1 MGRFEISCRR
11 FAVLSGV
18 QQEPGDF
25 SVCIHPRANG
35 LQRKGTLAL
44 LTEPAGDHP
53 SLGAEACK
61 IAQEAI
67 IEHYY
72 ADHTLSMTSSLLSAL
87 ESANSALLQHN
98 YGHEGARNLHEP
110 GAVAVRAGGV
120 KTRRAKVGLTA
131 VLVRPDA
138 TGVYLA
144 QLAPT
149 QAYILHNG
157 IISAI
162 PERPAQQIQ
171 PGSNVVPLRRV
182 RTNDEGPFG
191 GSDVEESFARPSI
204 SYAPLGSGPSI
215 DTDLIYRRVEPGDM
229 IVLVSSSLAR
239 YLDYATIQRILSYSD
254 ADMVA
259 GALYTMATELGM
271 AEAHACVLHL
281 GVSSSSGVESDYTH
295 VVGASGSMPL
305 LTSEDVAASGGVQA
319 APHGPQTKLPSI
331 RGALRGSKDWIVRRR
346 KDTPIESD
354 HIELDEVDANPV
366 EEHFQETEPAA
377 IDAAPYP
384 TEALVQRSL
393 DIPPYQAASRVE
405 SEEPGAELEFD
416 GWEDE
421 PPALEEPW
429 FLKPRTHQEIS
440 ARPTLEGMDP
450 EEVAA
455 RLPHNGNGN
464 GNGVTHTPTYPVPE
478 LFDPHDGLDGE
489 DSMEEPVAALPANPT
504 KQNGSRRDYAATTRA
519 SLQWARNTVAAFLPE
534 RVAGPRNQ
542 KKGATKFKGVPVR
555 LFIGAGLVI
564 LAVILLLSVL
574 ATAGS
579 QKQAVVTNYLQ
590 EAKQEDLLANQPGIS
605 PEARQQHLTLALEKA
620 RQAQAA
626 DPKSAE
632 ASRLTAKVQSDLD
645 ALSGIVRL
653 TNVNLLFDLAEADK
667 AAGGEEKPASPAG
680 ATSQAHEIVM
690 QGNDAYILDKSSNRV
705 YRCSI
710 SAKNCTAI
718 LRSGDSAGGQKVGPL
733 VAMTMRVGNV
743 VALDDNL
750 TAYVYNT
757 DISAWEAQ
765 PLGEAAN
772 LEKPKDI
779 ASYDG
784 HLYLL
789 AAKPG
794 QVSKYVAGRY
804 GEAPDDWLKDVASIE
819 QVQGPV
825 SMAIDGA
832 IYVLLADG
840 KILAMQG
847 GKVVRVIPAQA
858 GGSAPTSIF
867 TSTDTRDLYVLHA
880 QDGTITK
887 ISKEG
892 QTIATLKPPPGEV
905 STVSGMTVD
914 EGRGKLYLLEGRRVY
929 EAALP
934 GSVSQGEAAAPAQQ
948 PGAKPT
954 AAP

>member
-1 MGRFEISCRR
+1 M
-11 FAVLSGV
+11 
-18 QQEPGDF
+18 
-25 SVCIHPRANG
+25 
-35 LQRKGTLAL
+35 
-44 LTEPAGDHP
+44 
-53 SLGAEACK
+53 
-61 IAQEAI
+61 
-67 IEHYY
+67 
-72 ADHTLSMTSSLLSAL
+72 

-138 TGVYLA
+138 TGIYLA

-162 PERPAQQIQ
+162 PEPPAWQAQ
-171 PGSNVVPLRRV
+171 PGSNVVPLHRV
-182 RTNDEGPFG
+182 RVYDEDPFG
-191 GSDVEESFARPSI
+191 GSEVEERFAGPGVS
-204 SYAPLGSGPSI
+204 SAPLGSGPAV
-215 DTDLIYRRVEPGDM
+215 DTDLVFRRVEPGDM
-229 IVLVSSSLAR
+229 IVLVSSSLTR
-239 YLDYATIQRILSYSD
+239 YLDYATIERILSYGD

-259 GALYTMATELGM
+259 GALYTMATELGI

-295 VVGASGSMPL
+295 LISANGSVPL
-305 LTSEDVAASGGVQA
+305 ITSEEVATSGGVRA
-319 APHGPQTKLPSI
+319 TPHGPQTKLPSI
-331 RGALRGSKDWIVRRR
+331 RGALRGSKDWIVRRH
-346 KDTPIESD
+346 KDAPSED
-354 HIELDEVDANPV
+354 EALEPDEVHAEQV
-366 EEHFQETEPAA
+366 EEHFQQAEEVPG
-377 IDAAPYP
+377 DAAYP

-393 DIPPYQAASRVE
+393 DVPPYQAAGRVE
-405 SEEPGAELEFD
+405 SSEELAVELEFD
-416 GWEDE
+416 GWEDD

-429 FLKPRTHQEIS
+429 FLKPRTQQERPL
-440 ARPTLEGMDP
+440 RPTLEGMDP
-450 EEVAA
+450 EDVAP

-464 GNGVTHTPTYPVPE
+464 GVAHVPAYPVPA
-478 LFDPHDGLDGE
+478 LFDPYDDLDGE
-489 DSMEEPVAALPANPT
+489 TAMEESLAGLPVSHTRQPGN
-504 KQNGSRRDYAATTRA
+504 RRDYASIARA
-519 SLQWARNTVAAFLPE
+519 GLQWARNTLVAFLPE
-534 RVAGPRNQ
+534 RAASNDNARQNAG
-542 KKGATKFKGVPVR
+542 KFRVVPIR
-555 LFIGAGLVI
+555 LVIGAGLV
-564 LAVILLLSVL
+564 LVAAVLLLSVL

-590 EAKQEDLLANQPGIS
+590 EAKQEDLLANQPGITT
-605 PEARQQHLTLALEKA
+605 EARQQHLTLALEKA
-620 RQAQAA
+620 KQAQAA

-632 ASRLTAKVQSDLD
+632 ASLLVTKVQNDLD
-645 ALSGIVRL
+645 KLNGITRL
-653 TNVNLLFDLAEADK
+653 TNVTLLFDLAEADK
-667 AAGGEEKPASPAG
+667 AAGGAEQPSSPAG

-718 LRSGDSAGGQKVGPL
+718 LRSGDSAGGQQVGPL

-757 DISAWEAQ
+757 DNSAWEAQ
-765 PLGEAAN
+765 PLGDAAN

-784 HLYLL
+784 NLYLL
-789 AAKPG
+789 GAKPG

-804 GEAPDDWLKDVASIE
+804 GEAPDDWIKDVASIE

-840 KILAMQG
+840 RILAMQG
-847 GKVVRVIPAQA
+847 GKVVRVITPQV

-880 QDGTITK
+880 KEGTVTK

-892 QTIATLKPPPGEV
+892 QTIATLKAPADIISNV
-905 STVSGMTVD
+905 NGMTVD
-914 EGRGKLYLLEGRRVY
+914 
-929 EAALP
+929 
-934 GSVSQGEAAAPAQQ
+934 
-948 PGAKPT
+948 
-954 AAP
+954 

>member
-1 MGRFEISCRR
+1 MGRFEVSCRR
-11 FAVLSGV
+11 FAVLSGI

-25 SVCIHPRANG
+25 SICIHPRANG

-61 IAQEAI
+61 VAQEAI

-72 ADHTLSMTSSLLSAL
+72 ADHTLSMTSSLLGAL

-98 YGHEGARNLHEP
+98 YGHEAARNFHEP

-138 TGVYLA
+138 TGIYMA

-162 PERPAQQIQ
+162 PEPPAWQAQ
-171 PGSNVVPLRRV
+171 PGSNVVPLHRV
-182 RTNDEGPFG
+182 RVYDEDPFG
-191 GSDVEESFARPSI
+191 GSEVEERFAGPGVS
-204 SYAPLGSGPSI
+204 SAPLGSGPAV
-215 DTDLIYRRVEPGDM
+215 DTDLIFRRVEPGDM
-229 IVLVSSSLAR
+229 IVLVSSSLTR
-239 YLDYATIQRILSYSD
+239 YLDYATLERILTYGD

-259 GALYTMATELGM
+259 GALYTMATELGI

-295 VVGASGSMPL
+295 LISTNGSVPL
-305 LTSEDVAASGGVQA
+305 LTGDDVAASGGVRA
-319 APHGPQTKLPSI
+319 TPHGPRTKLPDI
-331 RGALRGSKDWIVRRR
+331 RGALRDSKDWIVRRQ
-346 KDTPIESD
+346 KDAPSE
-354 HIELDEVDANPV
+354 DETLEADEANAYQV
-366 EEHFQETEPAA
+366 EEHFQQTEEAPV
-377 IDAAPYP
+377 DAAYP

-393 DIPPYQAASRVE
+393 DVPPYQAASRVE
-405 SEEPGAELEFD
+405 SKEPEAELEFD

-429 FLKPRTHQEIS
+429 FLKPRNHQEIS
-440 ARPTLEGMDP
+440 LRPTTEGMDP

-464 GNGVTHTPTYPVPE
+464 GVAHASTYPVPA
-478 LFDPHDGLDGE
+478 LFDPYDDLDGE
-489 DSMEEPVAALPANPT
+489 ASMEEPLSGPPASRV
-504 KQNGSRRDYAATTRA
+504 KQPSSGRDYAATARA
-519 SLQWARNTVAAFLPE
+519 GLQWARNTLVAFLPE
-534 RVAGPRNQ
+534 RAASNDNTQQNAG
-542 KKGATKFKGVPVR
+542 KFRGIPIR
-555 LFIGAGLVI
+555 LVIGAGLV
-564 LAVILLLSVL
+564 LVAVVLLLSVL

-590 EAKQEDLLANQPGIS
+590 EAKQEDLLANQPGITT
-605 PEARQQHLTLALEKA
+605 EARQQHLTLALEKA
-620 RQAQAA
+620 KQAQAA

-632 ASRLTAKVQSDLD
+632 ASLLATKVQGDLD
-645 ALSGIVRL
+645 KLNGITRL
-653 TNVNLLFDLAEADK
+653 TNVTLLFDLAEADK
-667 AAGGEEKPASPAG
+667 AAGGEEQPASPAG
-680 ATSQAHEIVM
+680 AASQAHEIVM

-718 LRSGDSAGGQKVGPL
+718 LRSGDSAGGQQVGPL

-757 DISAWEAQ
+757 DNSAWEAQ
-765 PLGEAAN
+765 PLGDAAN

-784 HLYLL
+784 NLYLL

-794 QVSKYVAGRY
+794 QISKYVAGRY
-804 GEAPDDWLKDVASIE
+804 GEAPDNWLKDVASIE

-840 KILAMQG
+840 RILAMQG
-847 GKVVRVIPAQA
+847 GKVVRVITPQG

-880 QDGTITK
+880 EDGTITK
-887 ISKEG
+887 LSKEG
-892 QTIATLKPPPGEV
+892 QTIATLKAPSDTISNV
-905 STVSGMTVD
+905 NGMMVD

-929 EAALP
+929 EAALS
-934 GSVSQGEAAAPAQQ
+934 GSTEAVAPAQQ
-948 PGAKPT
+948 PAAQPT

>member
-1 MGRFEISCRR
+1 MGRFEVSCRR

-61 IAQEAI
+61 AAQEAI

-72 ADHTLSMTSSLLSAL
+72 ADHTLSMTSSLLGAL

-98 YGHEGARNLHEP
+98 YGHDGARNLHEP

-120 KTRRAKVGLTA
+120 KTRRTKVGLTA

-162 PERPAQQIQ
+162 PEPPAWQAQ
-171 PGSNVVPLRRV
+171 PGGNVVPLHRV
-182 RTNDEGPFG
+182 RVYDEDPFG
-191 GSDVEESFARPSI
+191 GSDVEESFAGPRTS
-204 SYAPLGSGPSI
+204 SAPLGSGPAV

-229 IVLVSSSLAR
+229 VVLVSSSLAR
-239 YLDYATIQRILSYSD
+239 YLDYATTERIFSYGD
-254 ADMVA
+254 ADMVV

-281 GVSSSSGVESDYTH
+281 GVNSSSGVESDYTH
-295 VVGASGSMPL
+295 VVGASDAMPL
-305 LTSEDVAASGGVQA
+305 LTSDDVAEAGGVRA
-319 APHGPQTKLPSI
+319 TPHGPQTRLPDI
-331 RGALRGSKDWIVRRR
+331 RGALRGSKDWMVRHR
-346 KDTPIESD
+346 KDMPAESD
-354 HIELDEVDANPV
+354 PVIWDEVDSDPV
-366 EEHFQETEPAA
+366 EEHFQETEAA
-377 IDAAPYP
+377 ASDTAAYP

-393 DIPPYQAASRVE
+393 EVPPYQLASRVE
-405 SEEPGAELEFD
+405 SDEPAAELEFD

-421 PPALEEPW
+421 PPALEVPS
-429 FLKPRTHQEIS
+429 FLKPRTHQEIWG
-440 ARPTLEGMDP
+440 RPIVEGMDS
-450 EEVAA
+450 EEVPA

-464 GNGVTHTPTYPVPE
+464 GIVHAPTYPVPA
-478 LFDPHDGLDGE
+478 LFDPHDDLDG
-489 DSMEEPVAALPANPT
+489 DFGMEEPLAGSPANHV
-504 KQNGSRRDYAATTRA
+504 KQKGSRRDYAATARA
-519 SLQWARNTVAAFLPE
+519 SLQWARNTLVAFLPE
-534 RVAGPRNQ
+534 RVAGAGNVR
-542 KKGATKFKGVPVR
+542 KSATKFRGVPVR
-555 LFIGAGLVI
+555 LAIGAGLVI
-564 LAVILLLSVL
+564 VAVVLLLSVF

-605 PEARQQHLTLALEKA
+605 TEARQQHLTLALEKA
-620 RQAQAA
+620 KQAQVA

-632 ASRLTAKVQSDLD
+632 ASRLAAKVQSDLD
-645 ALSGIVRL
+645 KLNGIMRL

-667 AAGGEEKPASPAG
+667 AADGAEQPASPAG

-819 QVQGPV
+819 QIQGPI
-825 SMAIDGA
+825 SMAIDGM

-840 KILAMQG
+840 RILAMQG
-847 GKVVRVIPAQA
+847 GKVVRVITAQA

-867 TSTDTRDLYVLHA
+867 TSTDTNDLYVLHA
-880 QDGTITK
+880 EDGTITK
-887 ISKEG
+887 LSKEG
-892 QTIATLKPPPGEV
+892 QTIATLKPPSGAI

-934 GSVSQGEAAAPAQQ
+934 GSAAQGEAAAPAQQ
-948 PGAKPT
+948 PAAQPT

>member
-1 MGRFEISCRR
+1 MGRFEVSCRR

-25 SVCIHPRANG
+25 SICIHPRTNG

-53 SLGAEACK
+53 SLGAQACK
-61 IAQEAI
+61 VAQEAI

-72 ADHTLSMTSSLLSAL
+72 ADHTLSMTSSLLGAL

-98 YGHEGARNLHEP
+98 YSHEGPRNLHEP

-131 VLVRPDA
+131 LLVRPDA

-162 PERPAQQIQ
+162 PEPPAWQVQ
-171 PGSNVVPLRRV
+171 PGDNVVPLHRV
-182 RTNDEGPFG
+182 RVYDEDPFG
-191 GSDVEESFARPSI
+191 VSEVEERFAAPGI
-204 SYAPLGSGPSI
+204 SSAPLGSGPAV

-229 IVLVSSSLAR
+229 VVLVSSSLAR
-239 YLDYATIQRILSYSD
+239 YLDYATTERILSYGD

-259 GALYTMATELGM
+259 GALYTMATELGI

-281 GVSSSSGVESDYTH
+281 GVSSSSGVESDYAH
-295 VVGASGSMPL
+295 LIGANGAMPL
-305 LTSEDVAASGGVQA
+305 LSSEDVAASGGVQA
-319 APHGPQTKLPSI
+319 TPHGPQTKLPSI

-346 KDTPIESD
+346 KDAPAED
-354 HIELDEVDANPV
+354 EALEPDEVHAEQV
-366 EEHFQETEPAA
+366 EEHFQQIEEAP
-377 IDAAPYP
+377 IDATYP

-393 DIPPYQAASRVE
+393 DVPPYQSASRVE
-405 SEEPGAELEFD
+405 SDEPAAELEFD

-429 FLKPRTHQEIS
+429 VLKPRANQEMPI
-440 ARPTLEGMDP
+440 RPTLEGMDA

-464 GNGVTHTPTYPVPE
+464 GVAHTPTYHVPA
-478 LFDPHDGLDGE
+478 LFDPHDDLDGE
-489 DSMEEPVAALPANPT
+489 SAIEESLAGEPANHV
-504 KQNGSRRDYAATTRA
+504 KQKGSRKDYAATARA
-519 SLQWARNTVAAFLPE
+519 GLQWARNTLVAFLPE
-534 RVAGPRNQ
+534 RAASSDNAQQRAGKIGGIPI
-542 KKGATKFKGVPVR
+542 R
-555 LFIGAGLVI
+555 LAIGAGLV
-564 LAVILLLSVL
+564 LVAGVLLLSVL
-574 ATAGS
+574 MTAGS
-579 QKQAVVTNYLQ
+579 QKQAVVTSYLQ
-590 EAKQEDLLANQPGIS
+590 EAKQADLLANQPGIS

-620 RQAQAA
+620 KQAQAA

-632 ASRLTAKVQSDLD
+632 AGLLVVKVQSDLD
-645 ALSGIVRL
+645 KLNGITRL
-653 TNVNLLFDLAEADK
+653 PNLDLLFDLAEADK
-667 AAGGEEKPASPAG
+667 TAGGAEQSASPVG
-680 ATSQAHEIVM
+680 TTSQAHEIVM
-690 QGNDAYILDKSSNRV
+690 QGNDAYILDKSSNRL

-718 LRSGDSAGGQKVGPL
+718 LRSGDNAGGQQVGPL

-750 TAYVYNT
+750 TSYVYNT
-757 DISAWEAQ
+757 DNSAWEAQ
-765 PLGEAAN
+765 PLGEATN

-784 HLYLL
+784 NLYLL

-819 QVQGPV
+819 QLQGPV

-832 IYVLLADG
+832 IYVLLSDG
-840 KILAMQG
+840 RILAMQG
-847 GKVVRVIPAQA
+847 GKVVRVITPQA

-880 QDGTITK
+880 EDGTITK

-892 QTIATLKPPPGEV
+892 QTIATMKPPSGAV

-934 GSVSQGEAAAPAQQ
+934 GSVAQGEAAAPVAQ
-948 PGAKPT
+948 PT